1 MNLSGMNLSKDYLRE
16 IFKQVAS
23 SRLLMGIH
31 LNDNGITSNFDF
43 MIELIDIIGLNID
56 DIPIDLNQFSDF

>member
-1 MNLSGMNLSKDYLRE
+1 
-16 IFKQVAS
+16 
-23 SRLLMGIH
+23 MGIH

-56 DIPIDLNQFSDF
+56 DIPIDLNQYSDF